1 VGQKVHPVGFRV
13 GVNRDWSSRWYADK
27 HSFGDCLVEDY
38 NIRNHIKKSLGF
50 AGISK
55 IEIERAGD
63 EVRVLLHT
71 ARPGIVIGRK
81 GVEVERL
88 GDQLTEMTGKKI
100 SINIHEV
107 KRPELDAQLVAEAI
121 AEQIEKR
128 ASYRRA
134 IKKSME
140 STMQMGAKGIKV
152 TCCGRLGGS
161 EMTRRMKY
169 VEGSLPLQTL
179 DADINYG
186 FIEARTSY
194 GNIGVQVWINHGI
207 KRMGGTATNAPNA

>member
-1 VGQKVHPVGFRV
+1 MGQKVHPIGFRV
-13 GVNRDWSSRWYADK
+13 GINRDWSSRWYADK
-27 HSFGDCLVEDY
+27 HSFGDFLVEDY
-38 NIRNHIKKSLGF
+38 KIRRHIKDALGF

-63 EVRVLLHT
+63 EVRILLHT

-88 GDQLTEMTGKKI
+88 GDQLTEITGKKI

-134 IKKSME
+134 IKKAME
-140 STMQMGAKGIKV
+140 TTVQVGARGIKV
-152 TCCGRLGGS
+152 MCCGRLGGS

-179 DADINYG
+179 DADIDYG
-186 FIEARTSY
+186 FVEAKTTY
-194 GNIGVQVWINHGI
+194 GHIGVQVWINHGVS
-207 KRMGGTATNAPNA
+207 RTEGSSVNAPNA

>member
-13 GVNRDWSSRWYADK
+13 GVNREWSSRWYADK
-27 HSFGDCLVEDY
+27 QNFGDFLVEDY
-38 NIRNHIKKSLGF
+38 NIRDRIKKNLSY
-50 AGISK
+50 AGISRV
-55 IEIERAGD
+55 EIERAGD

-88 GDQLTEMTGKKI
+88 GDDLARLTGKKVT
-100 SINIHEV
+100 INIHEV

-121 AEQIEKR
+121 AEQLEKR

-134 IKKSME
+134 VKKAME
-140 STMQMGAKGIKV
+140 TTMQMGAKGIKV
-152 TCCGRLGGS
+152 SIAGRVGGS
-161 EMTRRMKY
+161 EMTRRTKY

-179 DADINYG
+179 DAEIDYGFTEAKTNYG
-186 FIEARTSY
+186 H
-194 GNIGVQVWINHGI
+194 IGIQVWINRGL
-207 KRMGGTATNAPNA
+207 RREGSESDAVNA